1 MHGLAS
7 ACGRAVACLHF
18 APSTIVSDYCERL
31 LSVVAT
37 AASSLSSLHAAGLT
51 SLEDGS
57 CASLDVLLA
66 GDADHEGWDVDH
78 GLADGDVSLEDEDA
92 GVVDRV
98 GEVTLLD
105 ERLKSALQELRS
117 GQTEHI
123 IELALVVLQET
134 QSHHS
139 ADEGLTY

>member
-1 MHGLAS
+1 M
-7 ACGRAVACLHF
+7 ACPHF

-37 AASSLSSLHAAGLT
+37 AASSLSSLHAAGLA

-57 CASLDVLLA
+57 SASLDVLLA
-66 GDADHEGWDVDH
+66 GDADHEGGDVDH

-98 GEVTLLD
+98 GEVALLD
-105 ERLKSALQELRS
+105 ERLQSALQELRS